1 MAVPWQPRKSRRWEY
16 ARAAVSISACLNPVE
31 AGIRRMTYWG
41 KVLGTL
47 GGLATGRPWMAII
60 GLILGHQ
67 FDRGFADRFT
77 RFGPDVSAAR
87 LQQLPQAYLKSLFE
101 TMGHLAKADGRVTE
115 KEIRA
120 ARALMHRLGLGPS
133 ETRKAINWFE
143 RGKDAAYPLTSTL
156 QNLRGQSARRA
167 EMRALFVR
175 LLLEVALAKPSLQH
189 AERAVIWT
197 ICKELDIGRVELA
210 QLEAM
215 LRAQRGFRR
224 SAAGVADS
232 KRVNDAYA
240 ALGVDSSCSNDEIKT
255 AYRRL
260 MNKNHPDKLVS
271 TNPDAAVLAEAERRT
286 REVKGA
292 YELLKSRRSIR

>member
-1 MAVPWQPRKSRRWEY
+1 MS
-16 ARAAVSISACLNPVE
+16 
-31 AGIRRMTYWG
+31 YWG
-41 KVLGTL
+41 KVIGTL

-67 FDRGFADRFT
+67 FDRGFADRFS

-87 LQQLPQAYLKSLFE
+87 LQHLPQAYLKALFE
-101 TMGHLAKADGRVTE
+101 SMGHLAKADGRVTE
-115 KEIRA
+115 QEIGA

-133 ETRKAINWFE
+133 EIRKAIKWFE
-143 RGKDAAYPLTSTL
+143 SGKDPGYPLIATL
-156 QNLRGQSARRA
+156 RNLRGQSARRA
-167 EMRALFVR
+167 DMRALFVR
-175 LLLEVALAKPSLQH
+175 LLLEVSLAKPSLKH
-189 AERAVIWT
+189 AERNLIWT

-224 SAAGVADS
+224 SAAGMTDS
-232 KRVNDAYA
+232 KRVSDAYA
-240 ALGVDSSCSNDEIKT
+240 ALGVDSSCSNDEIKK

-260 MNKNHPDKLVS
+260 MNKNHPDKLAS
-271 TNPDAAVLAEAERRT
+271 TNPDAAVLAEAQRRT

-292 YELLKSRRSIR
+292 YDLLKARRSIR